1 MGRVFYS
8 HVAEADID
16 KIVYG
21 VKDKRKYKCVIPYS
35 DRVTELLIS
44 RVLSTLL
51 SNVFQDRLH
60 QNLEFIANELIMNA
74 CKANAKRV
82 YFRNSNLDIENKE
95 DYEQGM
101 NGFFSSVYNDFNKYK
116 PELKDKQYYIK
127 VEISI
132 TDESFNIE
140 IENNSKIL
148 KAEMAAIESSIVSAN
163 KFESLNEIFSNSF
176 NTKEGVGYGLILV
189 ILMLRRI
196 NVNAGALKYITSDN
210 NTITSLSVP
219 LNLISDSQG
228 SIIAEEIIKEINE
241 LPQFPDSILRLQ
253 KELNDPECNFHRIS
267 ELVISDSSLS
277 AEVLRIANSP
287 IYMPKEK
294 IDSISDAVK
303 RIGLK
308 GLNSILYNYGASKVL
323 EAKYSLETINNIKEH
338 LFSVAIVSS
347 YLATYIQLKNF
358 TEDIFVAALLHDI
371 GKIIVNSLNRELSER
386 ISTLCIE
393 KNIPSSVLDSLCD
406 GYNHTVIGAA
416 LAKKW
421 NFPEKYINAIKYH
434 HNPMDDDGYYKSI
447 TYCVYMGNEINH
459 YLNNNRKLSN
469 INTKIL
475 DFFNLKDP
483 DEFKKFISKMKS
495 EGLDL

>member
-1 MGRVFYS
+1 MGKVFYS
-8 HVAEADID
+8 HVDETEID
-16 KIVYG
+16 KIACG
-21 VKDKRKYKCVIPYS
+21 IKGKNNYKCVIPYS
-35 DRVTELLIS
+35 DKRTELLIS

-51 SNVFQDRLH
+51 SNAFQDRLH
-60 QNLEFIANELIMNA
+60 QNLEFIVNELVMNA

-82 YFRNSNLDIENKE
+82 YFTNANLDINNEG
-95 DYEQGM
+95 DYKQGM
-101 NGFFSSVYNDFNKYK
+101 DGFFKSVYDDFNQFK
-116 PELKDKQYYIK
+116 PELKGKQYYIK
-127 VEISI
+127 VEINLTEDSL
-132 TDESFNIE
+132 NIE
-140 IENNSKIL
+140 IVNNCKIN
-148 KAEMAAIESSIVSAN
+148 KAEMTAIENSIISAN
-163 KFESLNEIFSNSF
+163 KFESLNEIFTNSF

-196 NVNAGALKYITSDN
+196 NVNASALKYITSDN

-228 SIIAEEIIKEINE
+228 SVIADEIIKEINE

-267 ELVISDSSLS
+267 DLVISDSSLS

-287 IYMPKEK
+287 LYLSKGK
-294 IDSISDAVK
+294 IDQISDAVT

-323 EAKYSLETINNIKEH
+323 EAKYSLEVINNIKEH
-338 LFSVAIVSS
+338 LFNVALISS
-347 YLATYIQLKNF
+347 YLGTYIKLDNL

-371 GKIIVNSLNRELSER
+371 GKIIVKSINKELSER
-386 ISTLCIE
+386 INHICTE
-393 KNIPSSVLDSLCD
+393 KNIPSSVLDSLSD

-434 HNPMDDDGYYKSI
+434 HNPTEDEGYYKSI
-447 TYCVYMGNEINH
+447 TYCVYMGNEMTH

-469 INTKIL
+469 INSKIL

-483 DEFKKFISKMKS
+483 DDFKSFISKMKS